1 MWGVFVNYE
10 NELFSLLDMLRGE
23 AEVSSSLQMITSV
36 ASVKFL
42 ELHKEQYNL
51 PNTLTLEFLL
61 KEGAFLAEKLKAMLT
76 ELEERIPFL
85 KGVYES
91 LYSSGQFSDN
101 TLYRLFSRIHSLT
114 LSKEQWTEFIE
125 ALFTRASHA
134 DVYATGFASTPSSV
148 NELGVRI
155 LHMQSGS
162 FYDGTCGLAGTL
174 CAAHHY
180 ALQNKLD
187 ISLYG
192 QELHRQTWALGKL
205 RLLFHGRTDAQ
216 LAQGDT
222 LTQPA
227 FVEGNQLQKF
237 DYVMMNFPFGVRMT
251 DYETIIHDPYHRFV
265 YGKLPR
271 TSADMA
277 FVLHALSSLNETGK
291 AILVVPNG
299 TLFRGGPEA
308 VIREHLLAA
317 DVIEAVIAL
326 PVPLDNTAI
335 QTNLLVLNKN
345 KAAERKGKV
354 LFINAENEYEEGG
367 RRRKYLGEEHIHKIA
382 TIYHEGIEINEISK
396 FVAVRDIQETNL
408 LSSRYLQSSELEIEP
423 FGKVKFHLDRIKQS
437 MQVQPLKQLGTFYR
451 GINISAKDAET
462 ETGEYKVIKL
472 SDVQNGELLIE
483 QLASYEIKN
492 NAKIESY
499 LVQEGDVIISSRG
512 MGIKIAV
519 IPPHEGKVL
528 ISHNFIGIRL
538 NETIDPFYLKT
549 FLESPVGQY
558 LLLSK
563 QVGTNVAILSIK
575 DLEDIPVPM
584 LPLNEQQDIMKS
596 YLKEQERIQQLIKQ
610 LQQQQ
615 HESKLKLY
623 EKMGI
628 RLGFE
633 IIGGKV

>member
-1 MWGVFVNYE
+1 MNYE
-10 NELFSLLDMLRGE
+10 HELSYLFDMLRGE
-23 AEVSSSLQMITSV
+23 AGASVSDSLQMITSV
-36 ASVKFL
+36 VSVKFL

-51 PNTLTLEFLL
+51 PTTLTLEFLL
-61 KEGAFLAEKLKAMLT
+61 KEGAFLAEKLKAMLN
-76 ELEERIPFL
+76 ELEGRIPFL
-85 KGVYES
+85 KGVYEP
-91 LYSSGQFSDN
+91 LYSSGPFSDN

-125 ALFTRASHA
+125 VLFARVSHM
-134 DVYATGFASTPSSV
+134 DTYVTGVVSTPSSIS
-148 NELGVRI
+148 ELGVRI
-155 LHMQSGS
+155 LQMQSGS
-162 FYDGTCGLAGTL
+162 FYDGTFGLAGTL

-180 ALQNKLD
+180 ALQNDLD

-192 QELHRQTWALGKL
+192 QEIHPQAWALGKL

-222 LTQPA
+222 LTQPT
-227 FVEGNQLQKF
+227 FVEGNKLKKF
-237 DYVMMNFPFGVRMT
+237 DYVMMDFPFGVKMT
-251 DYETIIHDPYHRFV
+251 NYEAIIHDPFHRFV

-291 AILVVPNG
+291 AVLVVPNG

-326 PVPLDNTAI
+326 PVPLGNTAV

-367 RRRKYLGEEHIHKIA
+367 RRRKYLGEEHVRKIA
-382 TIYHEGIEINEISK
+382 EIYHNGLEIEEISQ
-396 FVAVRDIQETNL
+396 FVAVQDIQETNL

-423 FGKVKFHLDRIKQS
+423 YGKVKFHLERIKKS
-437 MQVQPLKQLGTFYR
+437 TQVQPLKQLGTFYR

-462 ETGEYKVIKL
+462 ENGEYKVIKL

-512 MGIKIAV
+512 MGIKVAV

-538 NETIDPFYLKT
+538 NQSIDPFYLKT

-563 QVGTNVAILSIK
+563 QVGTNVTILSIK

-584 LPLNEQQDIMKS
+584 LPLSEQQEMMKS
-596 YLKEQERIQQLIKQ
+596 YLQEQERIDQRIKQ

-615 HESKLKLY
+615 HETKLKLY

-628 RLGFE
+628 RSAFE
-633 IIGGKV
+633 VIGG

>member
-1 MWGVFVNYE
+1 MNYE
-10 NELFSLLDMLRGE
+10 QELFSLFEMLREE
-23 AEVSSSLQMITSV
+23 ATVSDSLQIITSA

-51 PNTLTLEFLL
+51 PTTLTLEFLL

-85 KGVYES
+85 KGVYEP
-91 LYSSGQFSDN
+91 LYSSISFSDS
-101 TLYRLFSRIHSLT
+101 TLYRLFSRVHSLA
-114 LSKEQWTEFIE
+114 LSKEQWTEFVE
-125 ALFTRASHA
+125 VLFARVSHM
-134 DVYATGFASTPSSV
+134 DTYATGIVSTPSSV
-148 NELGVRI
+148 NELGIRM
-155 LHMQSGS
+155 LQMQSGS
-162 FYDGTCGLAGTL
+162 FYDGTFGLAGTL

-180 ALQNKLD
+180 ALRNDLD

-192 QELHRQTWALGKL
+192 QEMHPQAWALGKL

-227 FVEGNQLQKF
+227 FVEGNKLKKF
-237 DYVMMNFPFGVRMT
+237 DYVMMDFPFGVKMT
-251 DYETIIHDPYHRFV
+251 NYEAIIHDPFHRFV

-291 AILVVPNG
+291 AVLVVPNG

-326 PVPLDNTAI
+326 PVPLDNTAV

-354 LFINAENEYEEGG
+354 LFINAENEYAEGG
-367 RRRKYLGEEHIHKIA
+367 RRRKYLGEEHVRKIA
-382 TIYHEGIEINEISK
+382 EIYHNGLEIEEISQ
-396 FVAVRDIQETNL
+396 FVMVQDIQETNL

-423 FGKVKFHLDRIKQS
+423 YGKVKFHLERIKQS
-437 MQVQPLKQLGTFYR
+437 TQVQPLKQLGTFYR

-462 ETGEYKVIKL
+462 ENGEYKVIKL

-512 MGIKIAV
+512 MGIKVAV

-538 NETIDPFYLKT
+538 NKTIDPLYLKT

-563 QVGTNVAILSIK
+563 QVGTNVSILSIK

-584 LPLNEQQDIMKS
+584 LPLSEQQEMMKS
-596 YLKEQERIQQLIKQ
+596 YLQEQERLDQQIKQ

-615 HESKLKLY
+615 HETKLKLY

-628 RLGFE
+628 RSAFE
-633 IIGGKV
+633 VVGAKI